1 MVICQRPLVM
11 QTEFLA
17 VITDVERIAL
27 LHVGG

>member
-1 MVICQRPLVM
+1 M